1 MSSVS
6 SNALLPLSAAYGVVT
21 RARLA
26 LYRSGLLPTHQIAA
40 PVISV
45 GNITA
50 GGTGKTPLVEWLAR
64 AVAREGKRVCVLSRG
79 YKRTDER
86 EHVLVSDGKQLL
98 TGAREGGDEPR
109 LLAEKLLGIAAVLSD
124 ADRIGAARWA
134 QENLASEVFI
144 LDDGFQHLRLKRDL
158 NIVALDGTNPWGG
171 GHLLPRGRLREP
183 LHELRRADCIV
194 ITRAETVSDLLELRD
209 IAARLSAGRPVL
221 STRTQTSGVRPLH
234 TQSHGALQSAVSLP
248 QPFAAF
254 CALGNPQAFFTHA
267 RRSQLQLTH
276 TRAFPDHHAYTQ
288 NDIDALSREAASK
301 GVQAFLTTAKD
312 AVKLRHLSFPLPCFV
327 LEIELVFDDE
337 LKMLELMRQAIRV
350 DAAP

>member
-1 MSSVS
+1 M
-6 SNALLPLSAAYGVVT
+6 

-50 GGTGKTPLVEWLAR
+50 GGTGKTSLVEWLAR
-64 AVAREGKRVCVLSRG
+64 ATAREGKRVCILSRG
-79 YKRTDER
+79 YKRTNER
-86 EHVLVSDGKQLL
+86 KRVLVSDGKQML
-98 TGAREGGDEPR
+98 ADVREGGDEPR
-109 LLAEKLLGIAAVLSD
+109 LLAEKLFGIAAVISD
-124 ADRIGAARWA
+124 ADRTGAARWA

-144 LDDGFQHLRLKRDL
+144 LDDGFQHLHLKRDL
-158 NIVALDGTNPWGG
+158 NIVTLDGTNPWGG
-171 GHLLPRGRLREP
+171 GQLLPCGRLREP

-194 ITRAETVSDLLELRD
+194 ITRAETVSELSELRD
-209 IAARLSAGRPVL
+209 MAARLSAGRPVF

-234 TQSHGALQSAVSLP
+234 AQLHDELQSVASLP
-248 QPFAAF
+248 QPLAAF

-288 NDIDALSREAASK
+288 NDIDALSREAART
-301 GVQAFLTTAKD
+301 GARALLTTAKD
-312 AVKLRHLSFPLPCFV
+312 AVKLQHLSFPLPCFV

-337 LKMLELMRQAIRV
+337 PKLLELVRQAIQS
-350 DAAP
+350 DAT